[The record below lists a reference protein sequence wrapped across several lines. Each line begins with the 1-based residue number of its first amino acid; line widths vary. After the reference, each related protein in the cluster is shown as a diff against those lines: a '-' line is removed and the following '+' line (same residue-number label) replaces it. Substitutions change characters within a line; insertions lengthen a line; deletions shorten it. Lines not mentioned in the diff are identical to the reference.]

1 MGQPSCIS
9 EAEILENRTTP
20 SIKTHDLDSDFLETC
35 LSSLAKDGFSLL
47 SGDDSY
53 WSDLVKGSVGS
64 PSESIDG
71 VFSDIGDLL
80 EETSSDISSLTHD
93 SSFLNSPISDYFT
106 QPYVPKTEPELI
118 TYERE
123 SPQLSFEMNYPC
135 EDDSLGSGSSQD
147 VFTNGWCAEWSS
159 IDLYG
164 RERPFVDT
172 ELQMQLQI
180 QRNAQICDLLSPIR
194 KYQESLQ
201 QKAQKKCNQ
210 QNSRRK
216 FSLMNGRGGVNKCGS
231 RASEHLLKPY
241 RTSNISVL
249 RWRQEIWNRFQLPKS
264 HRNNFRQP
272 SVPNVTKNSNIPQ
285 NYRIQQTEN
294 GCKFAVNQSPPKQSK
309 KHLMKNL

>member
-1 MGQPSCIS
+1 MGQPSCIL

-20 SIKTHDLDSDFLETC
+20 SIKTQDLDSDFLETC

-80 EETSSDISSLTHD
+80 DETSSDISSLSHD
-93 SSFLNSPISDYFT
+93 SSFLTSPISDYFT
-106 QPYVPKTEPELI
+106 QPYLPKTEPELI

-123 SPQLSFEMNYPC
+123 SPQLSFDMDYSC
-135 EDDSLGSGSSQD
+135 EDESLGGGSSQD
-147 VFTNGWCAEWSS
+147 LLTNGWPAEWTS
-159 IDLYG
+159 IDL
-164 RERPFVDT
+164 
-172 ELQMQLQI
+172 
-180 QRNAQICDLLSPIR
+180 

-201 QKAQKKCNQ
+201 QKVQKKCNQ

-231 RASEHLLKPY
+231 RASDHLLKPY

-264 HRNNFRQP
+264 HRSIFRQP
-272 SVPNVTKNSNIPQ
+272 SVPNVTRTSHIPQ
-285 NYRIQQTEN
+285 NYRLQQTEN
-294 GCKFAVNQSPPKQSK
+294 GCNFDASQSPPKQSK
-309 KHLMKNL
+309 KIL